1 MKILVVYYSMYG
13 HVLQLARAVEQGAK
27 AVAGVDVILRR
38 VAEFD
43 DVIQKTAENEYVVK
57 VREQQ
62 ADIPVCTLDDL
73 READGVIFGSPTRY
87 GNMTA
92 QMKQLIDST
101 ATLWL
106 KGEME
111 GKPAGVFT
119 STASTH
125 GGQETTLLTMMVP
138 LIHLGMVIV
147 GVPYSTDGML
157 HTEARGGTPYGATTI
172 AGPRGELQPTKEDLA
187 IASALGT
194 RVATIAKKLSCREE
208 NVMPEVSFARDIR
221 PLFRD
226 VDISHMEVHGVK
238 LDDYTFMSDPDNA
251 NKVLEALSPHEG
263 DPPSMPPRGPYW
275 TADQLALFAQWQ
287 NEGYQP

>member
-1 MKILVVYYSMYG
+1 METPTMKIVVVYYSMYG
-13 HVLQLARAVEQGAK
+13 HVLQLARAVAQGAES
-27 AVAGVDVILRR
+27 VAGLDVMLRR

-43 DVIQKTAENEYVVK
+43 EVIQKTAGNEYLVK
-57 VREQQ
+57 IREQQ

-73 READGVIFGSPTRY
+73 READGVIFCSPTRY

-101 ATLWL
+101 ASLWI

-119 STASTH
+119 STGSTH

-172 AGPRGELQPTKEDLA
+172 AGPRGELQPTKEDIA
-187 IASALGT
+187 IAGVLGQ
-194 RVATIAKKLSCREE
+194 RVATTCATSSRAVGGRSSAMLRR
-208 NVMPEVSFARDIR
+208 M
-221 PLFRD
+221 
-226 VDISHMEVHGVK
+226 
-238 LDDYTFMSDPDNA
+238 
-251 NKVLEALSPHEG
+251 AL
-263 DPPSMPPRGPYW
+263 
-275 TADQLALFAQWQ
+275 
-287 NEGYQP
+287 